1 MCWARRHLT
10 WLPFDIDPARHLND
24 CLLRIRAG
32 STEFD
37 PDYYVD
43 LNRATNSPVVYHTWQ
58 TQNRSVVAAVL
69 DPALDPASIATP
81 DDYWSVPMQR
91 TLVRVDEGDSEP
103 IRGIPAS
110 AVFSTLNYRLDGE
123 LYMLMSE
130 GSAGPAG
137 DARSTLYRIDGSTAQ
152 LALTT
157 SGDIW
162 SIGRIR

>member
-1 MCWARRHLT
+1 MWTTCQR
-10 WLPFDIDPARHLND
+10 DDKPA
-24 CLLRIRAG
+24 
-32 STEFD
+32 
-37 PDYYVD
+37 VD
-43 LNRATNSPVVYHTWQ
+43 VIL
-58 TQNRSVVAAVL
+58 VA
-69 DPALDPASIATP
+69 
-81 DDYWSVPMQR
+81 
-91 TLVRVDEGDSEP
+91 SEP
-103 IRGIPAS
+103 VSGIPAS

-137 DARSTLYRIDGSTAQ
+137 DARSTLYRIDDSAAE